1 MKGSVVFPQTHKTV
15 EATAIALGCPPELEY
30 KTLLLKTLDTFAKGC
45 SETERPPGG
54 ASFYGSGKFYAD
66 C

>member
-1 MKGSVVFPQTHKTV
+1 MFPRTHKTV
-15 EATAIALGCPPELEY
+15 EATAIALGRPPELEY
-30 KTLLLKTLDTFAKGC
+30 KTLLLKILDTFAKGC
-45 SETERPPGG
+45 SEIELPPRG